1 MFLLP
6 FATCSPEVIHRL
18 NRYWQP
24 VCSII
29 LLCPVGTSAAHT
41 DNLVLN
47 WEEHRLRI
55 WSNYLYIKRPWWNWR
70 TSDAGSAR
78 TFKWE
83 TSRELARVGWVSGGR
98 IKSRRGLYFQRFPLF
113 LSIWSVLIKTPRPE
127 GSWGQRGVPVSLFSR
142 ADFSIECDHWRTDIW
157 LVLHP
162 LKSLTQI
169 PSVLI

>member
-1 MFLLP
+1 MCVCVCAQPYMFLLP

-47 WEEHRLRI
+47 WEEHGLRI

-70 TSDAGSAR
+70 TSDAGSVR

-83 TSRELARVGWVSGGR
+83 TSRELAGVGWVSGGR

-113 LSIWSVLIKTPRPE
+113 LSIWSLLIKTPRPE
-127 GSWGQRGVPVSLFSR
+127 GSRGQRGVPVPLFNP
-142 ADFSIECDHWRTDIW
+142 ADVLTCDMCE
-157 LVLHP
+157 
-162 LKSLTQI
+162 Q
-169 PSVLI
+169 SVLCVTTGERT